1 MYTVMVA
8 TDAHVNI
15 ETDVCTQRTL
25 NNTNVVYRQTQHLNA
40 IQQCTCCQCAYVVET
55 VAIKV
60 PDDGSDELKLVP
72 HCCVALKCCV

>member
-25 NNTNVVYRQTQHLNA
+25 TNAVYRQTQHLNV
-40 IQQCTCCQCAYVVET
+40 IQQCACCQCGYVVET
-55 VAIKV
+55 VAVKV
-60 PDDGSDELKLVP
+60 PDDGSDELKRVA
-72 HCCVALKCCV
+72 HCCIALRCCV